1 MNLHALGQFELRSGQ
16 LILSDPCYEA
26 EGQGLPA
33 IKGVWDAYVVK
44 TTLQTSWG
52 EDTRCAFLFAHL
64 STTPVQYDDAVWVSL
79 PTGVGVDS
87 GQAGIFDSKFYR
99 DEKVVTETIAEPL
112 TGDSRWYD
120 LCCDRTIKGLNAG
133 VIPYGCV
140 SSSGWGDGFYAAFG
154 VFRGKHLVAV
164 AINFQ
169 VHFGLMPAMTGMEKA
184 IAKLM
189 KENNVKLLRQFVNQA
204 LSDTSHV
211 TFDAEGFV
219 PELEENQPSYT
230 HFNDLFFV
238 RAAQYTRKD
247 EFLLGFMQYL
257 PNAGKFVDIEYLVD
271 NKQIALLKQ
280 LKPYLVPV
288 NNIGVLNALMYLRDE
303 ETALQLSN
311 ILLEIGI
318 NPNPA
323 PRFEWEEPFI
333 FKLFN
338 NNDFQPALAE
348 FWLQQGVNPLATHEE
363 QNVAERATLN
373 ENQLTLWSKYVD
385 LQELPPAAKA
395 KRGRKKKAENVTE
408 AAQEPSTSQQVSTE
422 QATAVVQNGEISHE
436 LEKLQAEVSD
446 ILQEIANR
454 PKRKKAKKGKKD
466 KEPSAKNQKDK
477 AKKSKSKN
485 KKRFP
490 KQVLLKTGN
499 FKNLKAK
506 VLDSD
511 GKFYLVEIDL
521 FGTAHQQEVRI
532 KNTKILKK

>member
-184 IAKLM
+184 IAKGLA
-189 KENNVKLLRQFVNQA
+189 KRPEDARLR
-204 LSDTSHV
+204 
-211 TFDAEGFV
+211 
-219 PELEENQPSYT
+219 
-230 HFNDLFFV
+230 
-238 RAAQYTRKD
+238 
-247 EFLLGFMQYL
+247 LGVAY
-257 PNAGKFVDIEYLVD
+257 
-271 NKQIALLKQ
+271 
-280 LKPYLVPV
+280 
-288 NNIGVLNALMYLRDE
+288 
-303 ETALQLSN
+303 
-311 ILLEIGI
+311 
-318 NPNPA
+318 
-323 PRFEWEEPFI
+323 
-333 FKLFN
+333 
-338 NNDFQPALAE
+338 ALAG
-348 FWLQQGVNPLATHEE
+348 QT
-363 QNVAERATLN
+363 
-373 ENQLTLWSKYVD
+373 
-385 LQELPPAAKA
+385 
-395 KRGRKKKAENVTE
+395 
-408 AAQEPSTSQQVSTE
+408 
-422 QATAVVQNGEISHE
+422 
-436 LEKLQAEVSD
+436 
-446 ILQEIANR
+446 
-454 PKRKKAKKGKKD
+454 
-466 KEPSAKNQKDK
+466 DK
-477 AKKSKSKN
+477 AQQTLASI
-485 KKRFP
+485 
-490 KQVLLKTGN
+490 TGPEGLTELARYWTLAIR
-499 FKNLKAK
+499 KP
-506 VLDSD
+506 
-511 GKFYLVEIDL
+511 
-521 FGTAHQQEVRI
+521 
-532 KNTKILKK
+532 